1 MKTPTQNQF
10 KQSSSALNWILGSL
24 IVVTLYFHTTLADPF
39 NSPKLW
45 ALLIS
50 AAWLS
55 GYVIPYR
62 EIIFAL
68 PQLKRL
74 SQLLFLFVFFLSIST
89 LFTDF
94 KYVAFLGE
102 TQRRNGFLQYFSLS
116 IVLLISAM
124 TFRLLN
130 IHKLY
135 VVAGFVAL
143 VSFSYS
149 LLQTTGN
156 DFVSWNNP
164 YNSIISTLGNPNFAA
179 AAMAIMGVLT
189 LPSIFIKEIKFLQR
203 IFAVILLVSL
213 IFMIYRSNARQGLLS
228 FAIGAGVFVTI
239 WLWGRNKFFGILTL
253 MFGVV
258 AVLFSILGML
268 QTGPLEKYLYKASV
282 SVRGY
287 YWRAGIEMLISH
299 PLFGVGIDRYGSYF
313 KEYRE
318 VNYPLSIGFEL
329 TSTNAHNTFIQF
341 FATGGIFLGLSYLIL
356 NAYILKCGI
365 VGIRKLKDHNKLY
378 LVGVFSAWIAYH
390 AQSLIS
396 IDNIGLSIWGWLLA
410 GAIVGLSSSVDNP
423 LTDEVKRSTLN
434 SNKKSLN
441 QTLGSSATTI
451 VALVFVLMLYRGENL
466 ALKGNSIFDLQD
478 SKSRTY
484 MKDVQMELINTP
496 LIDPSYKLMAA
507 NKLIQGGFTEG
518 LVEAERVLAK
528 DPRNLDALKLLAET
542 YEKIG
547 DLAKANQYRIQ
558 ISKLDP
564 WNAAN
569 LLVLAQNYKKQGN
582 LTQSQVIVEKILS
595 FASNHPIADEA
606 RNLLGQTN

>member
-1 MKTPTQNQF
+1 MKTPTQSQF
-10 KQSSSALNWILGSL
+10 EQSYRALNWILGSL
-24 IVVTLYFHTTLADPF
+24 IFVTLYFHTTLADPF

-45 ALLIS
+45 VLLIF
-50 AAWLS
+50 AAWLV
-55 GYVIPYR
+55 GYIIPYR
-62 EIIFAL
+62 EIIFNL

-74 SQLLFLFVFFLSIST
+74 AQLLVLFLFSLSIST

-116 IVLLISAM
+116 IILLISAM
-124 TFRLLN
+124 TFRLSN

-135 VVAGFVAL
+135 MVAGFVAL

-179 AAMAIMGVLT
+179 AAMAIMGVIT
-189 LPSIFIKEIKFLQR
+189 LSSIFITKFKLLQR
-203 IFAVILLVSL
+203 IFASILVVLL
-213 IFMIYRSNARQGLLS
+213 IFIIYKSNARQGLLS
-228 FAIGAGVFVTI
+228 FAIGAGAFLTV
-239 WLWGRNKFFGILTL
+239 WLWGRNKFFGILAL
-253 MFGVV
+253 SFGVV
-258 AVLFSILGML
+258 AVLFSVLGML

-287 YWRAGIEMLISH
+287 YWRAGIEMLTSH

-318 VNYPLSIGFEL
+318 VDYPLSVGFEL

-365 VGIRKLKDHNKLY
+365 FGIRKLKDHNKLY
-378 LVGVFSAWIAYH
+378 IVGVFSSWIAYH
-390 AQSLIS
+390 AQSLVS
-396 IDNIGLSIWGWLLA
+396 IDNIGLSIWGWLLG
-410 GAIVGLSSSVDNP
+410 GAIVGLSASVDNP
-423 LTDEVKRSTLN
+423 LPDEVKRSTLN

-441 QTLGSSATTI
+441 QTLGSSAITI

-466 ALKGNSIFDLQD
+466 ALKANSIFNLQD

-484 MKDVQMELINTP
+484 MKEVQMELINTP
-496 LIDPSYKLMAA
+496 LIDPSYKLIAA

-569 LLVLAQNYKKQGN
+569 LLLLAQNYKKQGN
-582 LTQSQVIVEKILS
+582 LTQSQLIVEKILS
-595 FASNHPIADEA
+595 FASNHPVADEA
-606 RNLLGQTN
+606 RNLLGQLN